1 MQKTTLEIPEPLFLQ
16 MKRTV
21 VERRQT
27 LRQFITDAI
36 RHELAGVT
44 VQPKPSAY
52 ARDTDGLPC
61 YRSGKRTV
69 LDEDVNRIRESEG
82 I

>member
-1 MQKTTLEIPEPLFLQ
+1 MRKTTLEIPEPLFLQ

-21 VERRQT
+21 AERRQT

-36 RHELAGVT
+36 RHELTGRVRC
-44 VQPKPSAY
+44 VEPSEY
-52 ARDTDGLPC
+52 ACDADGLPL
-61 YRSGKRTV
+61 YRSCKRTISN
-69 LDEDVNRIRESEG
+69 EEINRIREGEG

>member
-27 LRQFITDAI
+27 LRQFMTDAI
-36 RHELAGVT
+36 RHELAGHAGHT
-44 VQPKPSAY
+44 IPSKY
-52 ARDTDGLPC
+52 VRDADGLPC
-61 YRSGKRTV
+61 YRSCKRMIS
-69 LDEDVNRIRESEG
+69 DEEVNRIRESEG
-82 I
+82 L

>member
-21 VERRQT
+21 LERRQT
-27 LRQFITDAI
+27 LRQFITEAI
-36 RHELAGVT
+36 RHELAGST
-44 VQPKPSAY
+44 VQSHPSSY
-52 ARDTDGLPC
+52 PRDADGLPC
-61 YRSGKRTV
+61 YRSGSRPV
-69 LDEDVNRIRESEG
+69 SDAEINRIRESED

>member
-1 MQKTTLEIPEPLFLQ
+1 MRKTTLEIPEPLFLQ

-21 VERRQT
+21 VERQQT

-36 RHELAGVT
+36 RHELAGRARCVE
-44 VQPKPSAY
+44 PSAY
-52 ARDTDGLPC
+52 ACDTDGLPL
-61 YRSGKRTV
+61 YRSCERTIS
-69 LDEDVNRIRESEG
+69 DEEVNRIREGEG

>member
-1 MQKTTLEIPEPLFLQ
+1 MQRTTLEIPQPLFLQ

-36 RHELAGVT
+36 RHELAGTPVESR
-44 VQPKPSAY
+44 PSSY
-52 ARDTDGLPC
+52 MRDADGLPC
-61 YRSGKRTV
+61 YRSGRHPV
-69 LDEDVNRIRESEG
+69 LDAEVNRIRESEG
-82 I
+82 V